1 MSQESNPPSSPVAGE
16 KRPREDAETPE
27 KPEPAAWLLAN
38 CTPRSHDLKGIPS
51 HLVVWPFIRALTDAH
66 FLPLPNAVDDR
77 TEVKSLGGRWDPDKK
92 KWFGA

>member
-27 KPEPAAWLLAN
+27 KPAPAAWLLAN
-38 CTPRSHDLKGIPS
+38 CTPRSRDLKGIHS
-51 HLVVWPFIRALTDAH
+51 HLVPWLLFARSPTH
-66 FLPLPNAVDDR
+66 MFLPLPNAVDDR